1 MAGAPSHVGVVT
13 RLPGGQ
19 LVGRHRER
27 EALDGLLAAARDREP
42 GVLVVHGQPGV
53 GKTALLEWAIE
64 AAPEFRVVRTVGVE
78 AEMELPFAALQQL
91 CAPILELMERLPQ
104 PQRDALEVAFGLTAG
119 QAPNPFLVGL
129 AVLGLL
135 SEAAEEGPL
144 LCVVD
149 DAQWLD
155 GASARALA
163 FVARRLL
170 AEKIALLFATRD
182 LGNAI
187 ARLPELQVEPLG
199 HRDARLL
206 LESALP
212 ARLDE
217 RVLERIVVE
226 TRGNPLALLELPRG
240 LTPAQ
245 LAGGFGLP
253 VAVPL
258 SASIEESFRRRLARL
273 PHDARRLLLIAAADP
288 VGDPALIWRA
298 AERLGI
304 PETTAQTVESEG
316 FLTLGARV
324 VFRHPLVRSAVY
336 GASGL
341 RERREIHRA
350 LAEAT
355 DPEVDPDRRAWH
367 RALSASMPDEE
378 VAAELERSAARAQA
392 RGGFAA
398 AAAFLER
405 AASLTPDSPRRGQ
418 RALAAA
424 QTKFRAGAL
433 DDALGLLETGEAEE
447 LDDLERA
454 HGDLLRARVAF
465 VSTHGSDAPPLL
477 LGAARRLSQL
487 DPALARETYLE
498 ALSAAMFA
506 GRLAAPGGGVRDVAQ
521 AASAAPAP
529 PLAGG
534 PDLLLDGL
542 VRLFS
547 DGYEAGVPILR
558 RAQSAFDTA
567 GMPATEQLRWKWMA
581 TVSAVHLWDDS
592 LWEALSERH
601 VELARE
607 AGALGELPLA
617 LSQRAY
623 VHLFAGELPAA
634 AALVH
639 EIEAATEATG
649 SGLAPYGALG
659 LSALRGHEAEAASL
673 IDGSRADVTRR
684 GEGIGLSVLD
694 WAEAVLYNGLGRY
707 EQARAA
713 ALRVTEHPQDLGT
726 SNWGMI
732 ELIEAA
738 VRAGTPELAADAHSH
753 LVDMTRASGTEWAL
767 GLAARSGAL
776 LTEGRRAEDLYV
788 EAIDRLGR
796 CRMVVDLARAHLLH
810 GEWLRRQRRRLDAR
824 KELRV
829 AHSLFSDFGTD
840 AFAERARIELEATGE
855 HARKRTVDTLDQL
868 TAQESQIA
876 RLAAD
881 GNTNREIA
889 AQLFITASTVE
900 YHLRKAF
907 RKLDVKSRTQ
917 LARRLS

>member
-1 MAGAPSHVGVVT
+1 MTGAPSHLGVVT

-27 EALDGLLAAARDREP
+27 VVLDGLLAAARRQEP
-42 GVLVVHGQPGV
+42 GVVVVHGQPGV

-64 AAPEFRVVRTVGVE
+64 AAADFRVVRTAGVQ
-78 AEMELPFAALQQL
+78 AEMELPDAALQQL
-91 CAPILELMERLPQ
+91 CAPILDLKQRLPQ
-104 PQRDALEVAFGLTAG
+104 PQRDALEVAFGLAAG
-119 QAPNPFLVGL
+119 EAPNPFLVGL

-135 SEAAEEGPL
+135 SEAAEEQPL

-155 GASARALA
+155 GPSARALA

-170 AEKIALLFATRD
+170 AERIALVFAARD
-182 LGNAI
+182 IGDAL
-187 ARLPELQVEPLG
+187 ARLPELRVEPLG

-212 ARLDE
+212 ARLDD
-217 RVLERIVVE
+217 RVLERVVVE

-253 VAVPL
+253 AAVPL
-258 SASIEESFRRRLARL
+258 SASIEESYRRRLARL
-273 PHDARRLLLIAAADP
+273 PPDARRLLLIAAADP
-288 VGDPALIWRA
+288 VGEPALIWRA

-304 PETTAQTVESEG
+304 TATAAETVEAEG
-316 FLTLGARV
+316 LLTLGPRV

-341 RERREIHRA
+341 SERREIHRA
-350 LAEAT
+350 LADAT
-355 DPEVDPDRRAWH
+355 DPGTDPDRRAWH
-367 RALSASMPDEE
+367 RALSASMPEEE

-433 DDALGLLETGEAEE
+433 DDALRLLETAEAEE

-477 LGAARRLSQL
+477 LAAARRLSRL

-506 GRLAAPGGGVRDVAQ
+506 GRLAAPGEGVRDVAQ
-521 AASAAPAP
+521 AASSAPASP
-529 PLAGG
+529 GSRA

-542 VRLFS
+542 VMLFS
-547 DGYEAGVPILR
+547 EGYEAAAPSLR
-558 RAQSAFDTA
+558 RAHGAFDAA
-567 GMPATEQLRWKWMA
+567 GMPATEQLRWKWLA
-581 TVSAVHLWDDS
+581 TVSAVHLWDDA
-592 LWEALSERH
+592 LWQALSERH

-617 LSQRAY
+617 LSQRVYA
-623 VHLFAGELPAA
+623 HLFAGELAA
-634 AALVH
+634 AASLVG
-639 EIEAATEATG
+639 EIEATTEATG
-649 SGLAPYGALG
+649 SDLAPYGAVG
-659 LSALRGHEAEAASL
+659 LAALQGHEAEAASL
-673 IDGSRADVTRR
+673 IDRSRADVTDR
-684 GEGIGLSVLD
+684 GEGIGLAVLD

-713 ALRVTEHPQDLGT
+713 AARVAVHPQDLSA
-726 SNWGMI
+726 SNWAMA
-732 ELIEAA
+732 ELVEAA
-738 VRAGTPELAADAHSH
+738 VRGGTPEQAAEVHGR
-753 LVDMTRASGTEWAL
+753 LRDMARVSGTDWAL

-776 LTEGRRAEDLYV
+776 LAEGQAAEDLYR
-788 EAIDRLGR
+788 EAIERLGR
-796 CRMVVDLARAHLLH
+796 GRMAVDLARAHLLY
-810 GEWLRRQRRRLDAR
+810 GEWLRRERRRSDAR
-824 KELRV
+824 EQLRI
-829 AHSLFSDFGTD
+829 AHGLFSDFGMD
-840 AFAERARIELEATGE
+840 AFAERTRIELEATGE
-855 HARKRTVDTLDQL
+855 HARKRTVDTLDEL
-868 TAQESQIA
+868 TPQESQIA

-881 GNTNREIA
+881 GDTNRQIA
-889 AQLFITASTVE
+889 AQLFISPSTVE

-907 RKLDVKSRTQ
+907 RKLDVRSRTQ
-917 LARRLS
+917 LARRLT